1 MRTRNP
7 VAAPAAPKEVFGA
20 TVSAPSFLS
29 PVSTPSG
36 NDNIMQPL
44 QGEVLGGIGM
54 EVHPGKSISQ
64 YLQPFLQQVQQQN
77 FSEMQGRIEPYI
89 SEVQEVTDRT
99 FPDAFSNLGSGVF
112 SGLGNNQLS
121 NPFGALGGILGGM
134 QPRPASD
141 IGSNSFVQGQANPSP
156 YQLQLGV
163 K

>member
-7 VAAPAAPKEVFGA
+7 IAAPEEVFGA

-29 PVSTPSG
+29 PYNPLENAPSLPSG
-36 NDNIMQPL
+36 GGQGIQRFLTPL
-44 QGEVLGGIGM
+44 
-54 EVHPGKSISQ
+54 
-64 YLQPFLQQVQQQN
+64 LQQISLANQQQT
-77 FSEMQGRIEPYI
+77 QQKIPPY
-89 SEVQEVTDRT
+89 VQEIEEITTST
-99 FPDAFSNLGSGVF
+99 FPDAF